1 MKSPTIAPDADIY
14 SALTAQEAANVNSVR
29 VSQQLRAEYD
39 AYVAHEYVHRV
50 EIPEHVQERG
60 RFAEHANIADTFRPV
75 ARNNIVIGASN
86 SRI

>member
-1 MKSPTIAPDADIY
+1 MRVAPDSGIY
-14 SALTAQEAANVNSVR
+14 TALAAQEAANLNSVR
-29 VSQQLRAEYD
+29 VSQQLRADYD

-50 EIPEHVQERG
+50 EIPEHFQERG
-60 RFAEHANIADTFRPV
+60 RFAAHANIADSFRPV